1 MNPLAKELNDQLTK
15 ENSFV
20 YEMLSKRGKELFF
33 PKGILSQSAEAKA
46 KAKKF
51 NATIGI
57 ATEGGVAMH
66 LPCIQKHLEGIK
78 VNDAFPYAPAS
89 GKPGLR
95 KRWQEKLLNDNPSL
109 KGKTFSLPLVTSAI
123 THGLSLTGD
132 LFVDEGDTIV
142 LPDKLWGN
150 YPLYNGSNGFNTDGL
165 KKLIEEVSKEKSK
178 IIVLLNFPNNP
189 TGYSITPRE
198 AGEISKILKE
208 TSSHGV
214 NLVVVSDDAYFGL
227 FYEDEVMTESIFAH
241 TANLDERILAIKL
254 DGATKE
260 QYVWGFRVG
269 FISYG
274 VGGEGNK
281 EVIYNA
287 LEKKTMGAIR
297 GGISNCPHLS
307 QTLVLKALESDE
319 FRGTRK

>member
-1 MNPLAKELNDQLTK
+1 MNPLAKELNDQFTK

-33 PKGILSQSAEAKA
+33 TKGILSQSAEAKA

-95 KRWQEKLLNDNPSL
+95 MRWQEKLLNDNPSL

-150 YPLYNGSNGFNTDGL
+150 YRLIFGARLGAQFKTFPLYNGSNGFNTDGL
-165 KKLIEEVSKEKSK
+165 RKVIEEVSKEKSK

-198 AGEISKILKE
+198 AEEISQILKE
-208 TSSHGV
+208 TASHGA

-227 FYEDEVMTESIFAH
+227 FYEDEVMTESMFAH

-260 QYVWGFRVG
+260 QYVWG
-269 FISYG
+269 
-274 VGGEGNK
+274 
-281 EVIYNA
+281 
-287 LEKKTMGAIR
+287 
-297 GGISNCPHLS
+297 
-307 QTLVLKALESDE
+307 
-319 FRGTRK
+319 